1 MPHYV
6 NKHDDFHPRSLLFG
20 GEDASFEVTSDL
32 TAKMDGDM
40 QGVLPAPTIASSV
53 PPELAMQQPT
63 PVNLA
68 TVPNAASL
76 PTAPSTQPLEVTET
90 LYIQNLNERIKING
104 GLAYYQIISISKLTL
119 SRSNEANAES
129 AVSELWR
136 SARRRCTCE
145 STHARA
151 SFCFLPKC

>member
-1 MPHYV
+1 M
-6 NKHDDFHPRSLLFG
+6 FG
-20 GEDASFEVTSDL
+20 VISDP

-104 GLAYYQIISISKLTL
+104 GLAYYQILSI
-119 SRSNEANAES
+119 RS
-129 AVSELWR
+129 
-136 SARRRCTCE
+136 
-145 STHARA
+145 
-151 SFCFLPKC
+151 